1 LNLWENNFKETEEVL
16 EEVLEVDNEVVDQE
30 EDLNKILDL
39 LHMLFLTEHSY
50 IDAKILLLL
59 NVQI

>member
-1 LNLWENNFKETEEVL
+1 LNLWENNFRETEEVL